1 MNLQKLAPFEL
12 RQICYFMTVVQAGNN
27 FSEAAYRLGIKQP
40 PLSQS
45 IQALEK
51 SLSADPKAPNVKLF
65 DRSKRPIELTE
76 AGQVFWQ
83 EAQLALTHLERAI
96 IHAQQASQG
105 QIGRLNIGL
114 NNAIA
119 NSILPEML
127 KEFQNQFP
135 NVELELH
142 EVTIQ
147 QELSMLRSRELD
159 VIFQRSPSFSQND
172 PDLRFQPI
180 LDEYFVVALPA
191 SHPLTQRRQISL
203 IDLSQEPFIIPSL
216 ELLPF
221 YKEVILLCRKA
232 GFEPEVVSNAS
243 VTGIVALLS
252 LVAAE
257 RGIAI
262 LPNHVQALK
271 RDGILYRTV
280 QDAKLNRET
289 AVVWRQ
295 NDHSIVLL
303 NFLNVI
309 NEIMGLP
316 LIDSW

>member
-1 MNLQKLAPFEL
+1 MNLQTLTAFEL

-51 SLSADPKAPNVKLF
+51 LLSADPKAPTVKLF
-65 DRSKRPIELTE
+65 DRSKRPIALTE
-76 AGQVFWQ
+76 AGQVFWK
-83 EAQLALTHLERAI
+83 EAQLALRHLEQAI
-96 IHAQQASQG
+96 LQAQQASQG

-114 NNAIA
+114 NNAIV
-119 NSILPEML
+119 NSILPEVL
-127 KEFQNQFP
+127 KEFQKQFP
-135 NVELELH
+135 NVELGLR

-147 QELSMLRSRELD
+147 QEISMLKSRELD
-159 VIFQRSPSFSQND
+159 VVFQRSPSFSQND
-172 PDLRFQPI
+172 PDLRFQSI
-180 LDEYFVVALPA
+180 LEEYFVVALPA
-191 SHPLTQRRQISL
+191 SHPLVQQKQISL
-203 IDLSQEPFIIPSL
+203 TDLSQEAFIIPSL

-221 YKEVILLCRKA
+221 YKEVISLCRKA
-232 GFEPEVVSNAS
+232 GFEPEVVSNVS
-243 VTGIVALLS
+243 VTGVVALLS
-252 LVAAE
+252 LVASE

-262 LPNHVQALK
+262 LPNHVQTLK
-271 RDGILYRTV
+271 RDGIVYRII
-280 QDAKLNRET
+280 QDAKLNREM

-295 NDHSIVLL
+295 SDTSIVLL